1 VDCLSKEILMYS
13 RYVDEKLLEY
23 LRTQKEEVKAELRTA
38 QEKLDRLI
46 LGNKLSQDE
55 IDMLIR
61 KEEMK

>member
-1 VDCLSKEILMYS
+1 MDCLSKEILMYS

-55 IDMLIR
+55 IDSLIR
-61 KEEMK
+61 KKGEK